1 MNHSVLKP
9 PKSLVATSAFLTCL
23 TIAHMLSA
31 PSAVGTESLQAARSA
46 HAEGRFIEAAELAVA
61 VGTSE
66 GFALAAGALAIHS
79 YYIAE
84 DDAKPALLE
93 RAMRLAQEAVR
104 LDTNNPEAHLQ
115 SAHAMGRY
123 AQTIGLLKAFS
134 QGYAGRVREA
144 IQNALRLDPHRA
156 AAHLLLAM
164 WHKDIV
170 ASGLAA
176 RLAYG
181 STKEKAVEHYE
192 QALEIAAGA
201 PDEKVVLV
209 EYAECLLRLYRSRH
223 HKRARE
229 LLVRAIG
236 VPSKDALER
245 ILHQKAVEQLAALGV
260 P

>member
-9 PKSLVATSAFLTCL
+9 PKSLAATIAFLTCL
-23 TIAHMLSA
+23 TIAHVLSA

-46 HAEGRFIEAAELAVA
+46 HAEGRFTEAAELAVA

-176 RLAYG
+176 RVTYG
-181 STKEKAVEHYE
+181 ATKGRAIANYE
-192 QALEIAAGA
+192 RALELAA
-201 PDEKVVLV
+201 DEKVVLV
-209 EYAECLLRLYRSRH
+209 EYAFGLLCLERRGNRR
-223 HKRARE
+223 RAHE
-229 LLVRAIG
+229 LLTRAIEA
-236 VPSKDALER
+236 PSRDAFER
-245 ILHQKAVEQLAALGV
+245 LLHQKAVEQLAALGV

>member
-9 PKSLVATSAFLTCL
+9 PKSLAATSAFLTCL
-23 TIAHMLSA
+23 TIAHVLSA
-31 PSAVGTESLQAARSA
+31 PSAAGTESLLAARSA

-93 RAMRLAQEAVR
+93 QAMRLAQEAVR

-164 WHKDIV
+164 WHKDMV
-170 ASGLAA
+170 ASGFVARVTYGATKRRAIANYERALELAA
-176 RLAYG
+176 
-181 STKEKAVEHYE
+181 
-192 QALEIAAGA
+192 
-201 PDEKVVLV
+201 DEKVVLV
-209 EYAECLLRLYRSRH
+209 EYAFGLLRLDRRGNRR
-223 HKRARE
+223 RAHE
-229 LLVRAIG
+229 LLTRAIEA
-236 VPSKDALER
+236 PSKDAFER

>member
-170 ASGLAA
+170 ASGFVA
-176 RLAYG
+176 RVTYG
-181 STKEKAVEHYE
+181 ATKERAI
-192 QALEIAAGA
+192 EITNG
-201 PDEKVVLV
+201 LSS
-209 EYAECLLRLYRSRH
+209 LRPMRRWCSLNTRSACCVWYRSGNRR
-223 HKRARE
+223 RAHE
-229 LLVRAIG
+229 LLTRAIEA
-236 VPSKDALER
+236 PSKDAFER